1 MNFVALATDYDGT
14 LAEDGVV
21 APQTLEAL
29 ERFKKA
35 GNRLILVTGRE
46 LPDLR
51 CAFDRLDLFDA
62 VVAENGAVLLLPGT
76 GEERKLA
83 PSPPPALVDALRAR
97 KVEPLSVGRSIVAT
111 WEPNE
116 GIVLDVVHKL
126 GLELQVIFNK
136 GAVMC
141 LPPGINKASGLEATL
156 GALRLSALNV
166 VGIGDAENDQAFL
179 SARGCAVA
187 VANALDGV
195 KANADIITRAPRGAG
210 VTELIDRWLDDSEQ
224 LFGNVRR
231 HDVYLGEDSTG
242 AAVRLT
248 PDGGA
253 VLIAG
258 SSGIGKSHLATL
270 LVERLIDDANQVLVV
285 DPEGDYDNLENL
297 AHLGDADRAP
307 SADEALSLLAAPG
320 QSLALNLLGVEVP
333 DRPAFFARLMG
344 ELTALRA
351 ETGRPHWLV
360 LDETHHLAPA
370 GADSQ
375 GVGLPA
381 VFTGLVL
388 LTTSPNVIHGA
399 VLHGVGQVVAV
410 GDAAFSIIARVG
422 AQPDEP
428 KAPGKDEVLF
438 WRLDGGMPPRRVAV
452 DQPRQQHQR
461 HTRKYAT
468 GQLGP
473 DKSFYFRGPGETL
486 NLRANNLTSFLD
498 LARGVDDATWLHHLS
513 RGDCARWFRE
523 DLCDEAM
530 AQEIDALKGQVDAA
544 ATRSAVTEIVKR
556 RYAIGEP
563 G

>member
-35 GNRLILVTGRE
+35 GKRLFLVTGRE

-51 CAFDRLDLFDA
+51 CAFDLFDA

-83 PSPPPALVDALRAR
+83 PSPLPALVDALRAR
-97 KVEPLSVGRSIVAT
+97 KVEPLSVGRSIA
-111 WEPNE
+111 NE

-126 GLELQVIFNK
+126 GLEWQVIFNK

-141 LPPGINKASGLEATL
+141 LPPGINKASGLGATL

-166 VGIGDAENDQAFL
+166 GGIGDAENDQAFL
-179 SARGCAVA
+179 SACGCAVA

-195 KANADIITRAPRGAG
+195 KANAEIITRAPRGAG
-210 VTELIDRWLDDSEQ
+210 VTELIDRWLDDSAK

-231 HDVYLGEDSTG
+231 HDVHLGEDSTG

-270 LVERLIDDANQVLVV
+270 LVERLIDHANQVLVV

-333 DRPAFFARLMG
+333 DRPAFFARLMS

-370 GADSQ
+370 SADSQ
-375 GVGLPA
+375 VVGLPA
-381 VFTGLVL
+381 IFAGLVHR
-388 LTTSPNVIHGA
+388 N
-399 VLHGVGQVVAV
+399 
-410 GDAAFSIIARVG
+410 
-422 AQPDEP
+422 
-428 KAPGKDEVLF
+428 
-438 WRLDGGMPPRRVAV
+438 
-452 DQPRQQHQR
+452 
-461 HTRKYAT
+461 
-468 GQLGP
+468 
-473 DKSFYFRGPGETL
+473 RG
-486 NLRANNLTSFLD
+486 
-498 LARGVDDATWLHHLS
+498 
-513 RGDCARWFRE
+513 
-523 DLCDEAM
+523 
-530 AQEIDALKGQVDAA
+530 
-544 ATRSAVTEIVKR
+544 
-556 RYAIGEP
+556 IG
-563 G
+563 